1 MTAPQPC
8 VGPARRRLTRTAGAV
23 RLQDMLKTQNL
34 RVVKT
39 EPLVPPSALKQE
51 LPASDTVYEC
61 VIRGRAAVREIIAGA
76 DGRLLAI
83 VGPCSIHDPAAAL
96 EYAGRLQRLSERL
109 ASKIFIVMRVYFEK
123 PRTTTGW
130 KGLINDP
137 HLNGTHDMQ
146 LGLRLARK
154 LLLDIN
160 ALGLPAGTELLD
172 PITPQYLAD
181 LIAWTAIG
189 ARTTESQTHREMA
202 SGLSMPVGFK
212 NSTDGN
218 LQVAINA
225 MQSARRPH
233 AFLGINQ
240 EGQTAIIHTEGNPD
254 GHIVLRGGRSP
265 NYDTESIRRC
275 ETLLEQAGLPARIM
289 VDCSHAQT
297 GKDYTRQ
304 PDILADLVDQ
314 IRAANRSIMGFMME
328 SNLRGGNQK
337 ATNGREGLQYGVSI
351 TDGCVDW
358 ETTER
363 CLSEA
368 AARLP

>member
-1 MTAPQPC
+1 
-8 VGPARRRLTRTAGAV
+8 
-23 RLQDMLKTQNL
+23 MLKTQYL
-34 RVVKT
+34 HIIKT
-39 EPLVPPSALKQE
+39 EPLTPPVVLKQE
-51 LPASDTVYEC
+51 LPASDAIYEG
-61 VIRGRAAVREIIAGA
+61 VIRARATVRDIIAGN
-76 DGRLLAI
+76 DRRLLAV
-83 VGPCSIHDPAAAL
+83 VGPCSIHDTEAAID
-96 EYAGRLQRLSERL
+96 YAQRLSRLCHRL
-109 ASKIFIVMRVYFEK
+109 ASKIFVVMRVYFEK
-123 PRTTTGW
+123 PRTTVGW

-181 LIAWTAIG
+181 LISWSAIG

-218 LQVAINA
+218 LMVAVNA
-225 MQSARRPH
+225 MESAGQPH
-233 AFLGINQ
+233 TFLGINQ
-240 EGQTAIIHTEGNPD
+240 DGRTSIIHTEGNPD
-254 GHIVLRGGRSP
+254 RHIILRGGRKP
-265 NYDTESIRRC
+265 NYDAESIRTC
-275 ETLLEQAGLPARIM
+275 EELLAKAGLPPRIM

-304 PDILADLVDQ
+304 PEVLVDLVDQ
-314 IRAANRSIMGFMME
+314 IRAGNRSIMGFMME
-328 SNLRGGNQK
+328 SNIGAGNQK
-337 ATNGREGLQYGVSI
+337 LAGERAALKYGVSI
-351 TDGCVDW
+351 TDACLDW
-358 ETTER
+358 DTTER

-368 AARLP
+368 AARLS